1 MPAGGTPRLPQ
12 GRGKTARTR
21 SGDPER
27 PEPAPEGDIASTPR
41 RAKGVSVRHPTRWPG
56 RRRRAV
62 AAPPRPERSLGT
74 ERGSAAPGRAPS
86 LSNMAISRKPKPA
99 AAKGSSVDIDALI
112 HSVRDGN

>member
-1 MPAGGTPRLPQ
+1 MPAGGTPGLPQ
-12 GRGKTARTR
+12 GRGKAARTR

-41 RAKGVSVRHPTRWPG
+41 RAEGVSVRHPTRWLA

-74 ERGSAAPGRAPS
+74 ERGSVAPGRAPS
-86 LSNMAISRKPKPA
+86 LLIPTARIADASSRPEPR
-99 AAKGSSVDIDALI
+99 GV
-112 HSVRDGN
+112 